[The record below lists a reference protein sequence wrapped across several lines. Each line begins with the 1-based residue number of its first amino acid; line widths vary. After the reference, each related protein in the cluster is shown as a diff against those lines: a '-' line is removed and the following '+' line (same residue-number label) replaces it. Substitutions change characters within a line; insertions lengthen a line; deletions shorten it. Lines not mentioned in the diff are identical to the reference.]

1 MLIILIIFQF
11 FFISQSLFRKEKL
24 YSPIFVFNS
33 WWFLITFFS
42 MFGFFGLFVPGT
54 KVYNIILIGM
64 FGYNLTYLFLE
75 LINSKRIIKKTK
87 SERKFIKNRFMLLQ
101 TIAFIYLFF
110 SSLKTFIMIR
120 NGYDY
125 SQIRYDYFQLNGY
138 ETSNLVSVY
147 FRTYILQA
155 IVFLGIIISGF
166 ELFKKNRN
174 KLIIYVSII
183 NVLMLIFINSGR
195 TIIFQLVLVILFSY
209 LLRPKNNKI
218 TKKIK
223 FMTFSMAS
231 FFMFLTV
238 FITNLRNYKDESAIL
253 ATTRTIV
260 TYFLGSL
267 TFLEYNINEF
277 LKTGESYLYG
287 RGFLGGIIDPFINVV
302 NILGFE
308 NIRSSGEIINE
319 ITGKFSYVGT
329 TTYYNAF
336 STMFFVFFV
345 DFGYIGVFICTSFFA
360 FLSYFIYLGYNKSE
374 DNYSKGLLII
384 ILYGTIYSSFRWIF
398 LFPWVIILI
407 ILLKFCFK
415 KSKKGKLLNE

>member
-1 MLIILIIFQF
+1 
-11 FFISQSLFRKEKL
+11 
-24 YSPIFVFNS
+24 
-33 WWFLITFFS
+33 

-336 STMFFVFFV
+336 STMFFVFFCR
-345 DFGYIGVFICTSFFA
+345 FWLYWGFYLYKFFCISFIFY
-360 FLSYFIYLGYNKSE
+360 LSWL
-374 DNYSKGLLII
+374 
-384 ILYGTIYSSFRWIF
+384 
-398 LFPWVIILI
+398 
-407 ILLKFCFK
+407 
-415 KSKKGKLLNE
+415 